1 VLVVL
6 VVLLTWVIAG
16 STVQAD
22 WVPGLTVLVQV
33 SLLGVAVMGALA
45 LIRRLPWPVGLTL
58 GIVAG
63 PIVAYVAT
71 AQMLHRAHP
80 GDPTYSPDLV
90 VVWISRLSSGAGNS
104 TEEAFYLFLLA
115 LLFWFVGGWLAWCVL
130 RWRQPLVGLIPGA
143 AAFATNI
150 LNYPADQN
158 GYTLGFIALTL
169 LLLLW
174 TSYQRSLEGAAR
186 QRLRLSSDARWDFW
200 ETGVV
205 VMAAVIALGIFL
217 PPLSHVDTTVDL
229 EGGAFRNWAELNQ
242 QLNHPVAFGH
252 GTSTGTSTGFADA
265 VPLGGSIHRTGGVVF
280 TYQIEGSFN
289 GPRYFR
295 GLNLERTELQKGQA
309 SWRYAGDAT
318 YRQSLNRDSEL
329 PYAEVYDSQGAGAFK
344 IQMLKPPGTA
354 TDLLFY
360 PGTLVKTDRDTV
372 ALSGL
377 GHGPA
382 PTDKIYTLDRLSS
395 PGRVGGLGPYKVSVT
410 ASSASEEQ
418 LRQAGTAYPTWL
430 DPYRNFSNTYR
441 SQQNPDPTKSLTP
454 MFTYRPSPTLS
465 RVRDLA
471 LKVTEGRTNPYDQ
484 AAAIE
489 NYLRSSFNYATN
501 VADPPRDVDPEEFFL
516 FTTKSGYCEYFAT
529 AMGDML
535 RSLGI
540 PTRLVNGFGPGQ
552 FDEKLQRYVVRES
565 DAHTWVEAYFPHY
578 GWIPFEPTAD
588 GNYFP
593 IPRGSSGSASCQRD
607 SEICNLNG
615 DEAAPAQAPTTDK
628 GELDAGFGGGGS
640 GSGLPL
646 GIPPAVP
653 IGLAVVLLGV
663 LVLYVMASRYL
674 RPRTVGGVWSRTTLL
689 CRLAGLRGSPGE
701 TPLEFGRRISDEFPE
716 TAQPIRSLAE
726 DFVVA
731 AYAPA
736 EQARGTRARILET
749 WAELRPL
756 LVGRVRSRFRLAT

>member
-1 VLVVL
+1 
-6 VVLLTWVIAG
+6 
-16 STVQAD
+16 
-22 WVPGLTVLVQV
+22 
-33 SLLGVAVMGALA
+33 
-45 LIRRLPWPVGLTL
+45 
-58 GIVAG
+58 
-63 PIVAYVAT
+63 
-71 AQMLHRAHP
+71 
-80 GDPTYSPDLV
+80 
-90 VVWISRLSSGAGNS
+90 
-104 TEEAFYLFLLA
+104 
-115 LLFWFVGGWLAWCVL
+115 
-130 RWRQPLVGLIPGA
+130 
-143 AAFATNI
+143 
-150 LNYPADQN
+150 
-158 GYTLGFIALTL
+158 
-169 LLLLW
+169 
-174 TSYQRSLEGAAR
+174 
-186 QRLRLSSDARWDFW
+186 
-200 ETGVV
+200 
-205 VMAAVIALGIFL
+205 
-217 PPLSHVDTTVDL
+217 
-229 EGGAFRNWAELNQ
+229 
-242 QLNHPVAFGH
+242 
-252 GTSTGTSTGFADA
+252 
-265 VPLGGSIHRTGGVVF
+265 
-280 TYQIEGSFN
+280 
-289 GPRYFR
+289 
-295 GLNLERTELQKGQA
+295 
-309 SWRYAGDAT
+309 
-318 YRQSLNRDSEL
+318 
-329 PYAEVYDSQGAGAFK
+329 
-344 IQMLKPPGTA
+344 
-354 TDLLFY
+354 
-360 PGTLVKTDRDTV
+360 
-372 ALSGL
+372 
-377 GHGPA
+377 
-382 PTDKIYTLDRLSS
+382 
-395 PGRVGGLGPYKVSVT
+395 
-410 ASSASEEQ
+410 
-418 LRQAGTAYPTWL
+418 
-430 DPYRNFSNTYR
+430 
-441 SQQNPDPTKSLTP
+441 
-454 MFTYRPSPTLS
+454 
-465 RVRDLA
+465 

-489 NYLRSSFNYATN
+489 NYLRSNFNYATN

-593 IPRGSSGSASCQRD
+593 VPRGSSGSASCQRD

-615 DEAAPAQAPTTDK
+615 DETAPAQAPTTDK

-716 TAQPIRSLAE
+716 TTQPIRSLAE

>member
-329 PYAEVYDSQGAGAFK
+329 PYAEIYDSQGAGAFK

-441 SQQNPDPTKSLTP
+441 SQQNPDPTRSLTP

-593 IPRGSSGSASCQRD
+593 FPRGSSGSASCQRD

-716 TAQPIRSLAE
+716 TTQPIRSLAE

-731 AYAPA
+731 AYAPP